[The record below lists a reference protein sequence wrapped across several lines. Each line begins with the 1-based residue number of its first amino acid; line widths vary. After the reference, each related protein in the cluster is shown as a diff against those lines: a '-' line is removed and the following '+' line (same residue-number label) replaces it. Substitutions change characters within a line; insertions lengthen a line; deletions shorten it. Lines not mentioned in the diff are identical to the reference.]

1 MDSKEVSKEI
11 ATGFVVDKAEWVHN
25 NLLSCWLPC
34 ARCEHIVPLN
44 FRCLVFIPP
53 KLFHSKAEIGS
64 QRIRDVVN
72 YSTHYFPFDCE
83 ILCSELDDLQQL
95 FRRIWAFTVFDFV
108 GRKIRELTFFT
119 TLFSLCHCGGVF
131 LR

>member
-11 ATGFVVDKAEWVHN
+11 ATGFVVDKAESVHN
-25 NLLSCWLPC
+25 NLSSCWLPC
-34 ARCEHIVPLN
+34 TRCEHIVPLN
-44 FRCLVFIPP
+44 FRCLVFIPR
-53 KLFHSKAEIGS
+53 LLHSKAKIGS

-83 ILCSELDDLQQL
+83 ILCSELDDLRQL
-95 FRRIWAFTVFDFV
+95 FRGILAFNVFDFV
-108 GRKIRELTFFT
+108 GRKIRGLTSFT
-119 TLFSLCHCGGVF
+119 TLFGLCHYGGVF